1 MCLVRNRSVPCFR
14 LQLQNRIAAYPL
26 EQGWPLTALF
36 PPAPVPRAGAK
47 AWMSKKTFVPKALWL
62 RAFFRD

>member
-1 MCLVRNRSVPCFR
+1 M
-14 LQLQNRIAAYPL
+14 